1 MESLSLSFFPPSFAP
16 KYNLMSGGDFRT
28 AEKNKSI
35 PFGF

>member
-1 MESLSLSFFPPSFAP
+1 MESLFFLPSFAP

-35 PFGF
+35 LLVFKN